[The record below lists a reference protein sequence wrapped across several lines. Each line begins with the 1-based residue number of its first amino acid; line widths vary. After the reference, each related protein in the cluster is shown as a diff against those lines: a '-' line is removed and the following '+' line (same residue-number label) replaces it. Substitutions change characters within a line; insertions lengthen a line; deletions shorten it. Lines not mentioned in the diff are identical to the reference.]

1 MPDNLLATKVH
12 VPPLHGNLV
21 HRTDLVTRLN
31 DGIARGCRLTLIS
44 APAGYGKSTLLSEWQ
59 AQSKLEVAW
68 LSLEKGEN
76 TPARFWSYFVAAL
89 NTIEQVQQANIGS
102 AILQASRTPQ
112 PGSMEV
118 QITELINQLTTL
130 DKPIC
135 LVLDDLHALSESQI
149 HQDLTFLIEHL
160 PQDAH
165 SLHLVATSRIDPP
178 WPLARW
184 RARRE
189 LNELRATDLRFGYE
203 ETEQFLQGA
212 LNFKLSPQ
220 EIAALQDRTEGWIA
234 GLQMAAF
241 SMQARLIKQGP
252 ESVSLLS
259 RLFRAQIDSSWI
271 TCWMRFSASNPRRFA
286 RLCIKPPSWIN

>member
-112 PGSMEV
+112 PGY
-118 QITELINQLTTL
+118 
-130 DKPIC
+130 
-135 LVLDDLHALSESQI
+135 
-149 HQDLTFLIEHL
+149 
-160 PQDAH
+160 
-165 SLHLVATSRIDPP
+165 R
-178 WPLARW
+178 
-184 RARRE
+184 
-189 LNELRATDLRFGYE
+189 TD
-203 ETEQFLQGA
+203 
-212 LNFKLSPQ
+212 
-220 EIAALQDRTEGWIA
+220 
-234 GLQMAAF
+234 
-241 SMQARLIKQGP
+241 
-252 ESVSLLS
+252 
-259 RLFRAQIDSSWI
+259 
-271 TCWMRFSASNPRRFA
+271 
-286 RLCIKPPSWIN
+286 